1 MAMALRLDGKALA
14 KTLELRLQSQVRSA
28 SPLAGRPPGLAVLRI
43 GDDPASAVYVAN
55 KEKACARI
63 GVESFG
69 SHLPADASSDQVLAA
84 IRELNGD
91 DRVDGILLQLPLPK
105 GLDEK
110 PLLAAIDPEK
120 DADGLH
126 TLNLGRLLKGEQG
139 PRSCTP
145 AGEWN
150 DRFQDSL
157 RTPPSIARY
166 SQIAVAVILL
176 AP

>member
-1 MAMALRLDGKALA
+1 MARCWLKNSNSACR
-14 KTLELRLQSQVRSA
+14 RRSNPHVPQQSAPWTGRF
-28 SPLAGRPPGLAVLRI
+28 AG

-69 SHLPADASSDQVLAA
+69 SHLPADATAAQVLEA
-84 IRELNGD
+84 IRALNANA
-91 DRVDGILLQLPLPK
+91 RVDGILLQLPLPE
-105 GLDEK
+105 GLDEA

-126 TLNLGRLLKGEQG
+126 TLNLGRLLKGEPG

-145 AGEWN
+145 AG
-150 DRFQDSL
+150 
-157 RTPPSIARY
+157 
-166 SQIAVAVILL
+166 
-176 AP
+176 